1 MNTSDTSKTGKAG
14 ELATVH
20 RLPLD
25 DPGQSDQPGEPG
37 VVSGRVLTAAE
48 YARLTSQREQ
58 AFERWRGYR
67 SDAVWLANAVR
78 RLAADDRTKFVAR
91 QVMFVP
97 VGAGVVARRVWE
109 AKTNSRYERMMRA
122 AEAAGD
128 FEAVA
133 EWEARAVAERQR
145 RHQRVM
151 DWITHPVQIAKTAVV
166 SVATGVGGLLGLG
179 VVLAVAEHDPA
190 QVNDPLMAAVAVV
203 HGTAVAVETAWAP
216 TMAVAPWLVAA
227 WLWNEGRRRAPALSW
242 LAPQQDTAG
251 EPVTPGRVVLA
262 LRDLGIPALRKAIT
276 DAGEAAAS
284 WLSVIRIAGCGVEV
298 DVTLPSGVSTAE
310 IKAKRRKLAENLDRH
325 EHELHITIPPAART
339 VRLWVAD
346 SGALDEPIGPS
357 PLVTDQTLTADIH
370 SGRAPWGQDL
380 RGDAVTIPLWQRH
393 LLVTGLSNQGKT
405 AALRALALW
414 AALDRSVEFRI
425 ADLKG
430 VGDWRMF
437 EGIAT
442 TLIQGP
448 TDEHVIRATHMLEDG
463 VAEMERRLTALE
475 ESGATDGITREM
487 SREPGS
493 GFHPLVLIVDE
504 AQQAFMCPV
513 VGGDRRPYGGTKHTS
528 RYFMAARKLHNQ
540 GRAVNVILQQGTQDP
555 TDQNLP
561 KLVREGAHIRAS
573 LVVGTEAQAKMALG
587 ERAVNAGA
595 APHEL
600 RQGLD
605 KGTLVVSGDGVPVP
619 AGQSSLTVR
628 THFISGED
636 ANQIAERARKL
647 RGPITTNGA
656 AQAAPVRD
664 FLADLDQV
672 IRGAKRERTEII
684 RQRLA
689 ELDPAAYEG
698 WSAQDLAARL
708 ADHGIT
714 ITKYAGNKVVRA
726 DHIRREVG
734 D

>member
-1 MNTSDTSKTGKAG
+1 MGDTSKAS
-14 ELATVH
+14 ELATVV
-20 RLPLD
+20 RLPVD
-25 DPGQSDQPGEPG
+25 QHEQPHKPGKSGQAGEAEA
-37 VVSGRVLTAAE
+37 VSGRVLTAAE
-48 YARLTSQREQ
+48 YARMFSQREQ
-58 AFERWRGYR
+58 AFARWRGYR
-67 SDAVWLANAVR
+67 SDARWLAGAVR
-78 RLAADDRTKFVAR
+78 RLGGDERTRTAARFIVRHA
-91 QVMFVP
+91 VFVP

-128 FEAVA
+128 FEAVR
-133 EWEARAVAERQR
+133 EWEARSVAERQR

-151 DWITHPVQIAKTAVV
+151 DWITHPVQIAKTAAV

-179 VVLAVAEHDPA
+179 VVMAVAEDNA
-190 QVNDPLMAAVAVV
+190 ALVNDPLMGAVAVV
-203 HGTAVAVETAWAP
+203 HGTAVAVETAWGPAL
-216 TMAVAPWLVAA
+216 AAAPWLTVA
-227 WLWNEGRRRAPALSW
+227 WLWNEGRRRGPVLSW
-242 LAPQQDTAG
+242 LAPEQDTAG

-310 IKAKRRKLAENLDRH
+310 VKAKRRKLAENLDRH

-380 RGDAVTIPLWQRH
+380 RGDAVTLPLWQRH

-448 TDEHVIRATHMLEDG
+448 T
-463 VAEMERRLTALE
+463 
-475 ESGATDGITREM
+475 
-487 SREPGS
+487 
-493 GFHPLVLIVDE
+493 
-504 AQQAFMCPV
+504 
-513 VGGDRRPYGGTKHTS
+513 
-528 RYFMAARKLHNQ
+528 
-540 GRAVNVILQQGTQDP
+540 
-555 TDQNLP
+555 
-561 KLVREGAHIRAS
+561 
-573 LVVGTEAQAKMALG
+573 
-587 ERAVNAGA
+587 
-595 APHEL
+595 
-600 RQGLD
+600 
-605 KGTLVVSGDGVPVP
+605 
-619 AGQSSLTVR
+619 
-628 THFISGED
+628 
-636 ANQIAERARKL
+636 
-647 RGPITTNGA
+647 
-656 AQAAPVRD
+656 
-664 FLADLDQV
+664 
-672 IRGAKRERTEII
+672 
-684 RQRLA
+684 
-689 ELDPAAYEG
+689 
-698 WSAQDLAARL
+698 
-708 ADHGIT
+708 
-714 ITKYAGNKVVRA
+714 
-726 DHIRREVG
+726 
-734 D
+734 